1 MSKQRIDKLIPEA
14 YQAIEKCNL
23 SNKGKVDK
31 MLRSQISAFGAAVTM
46 GSLLSAVAFFSKKGG
61 AQSDRQLLMKAIHWL
76 ISPRENRESVTE
88 TSLLDMLVKAH
99 NPNIYRES
107 IIDAAIAIKLAM
119 NLFDL
124 TKNKKD
130 SETEGA

>member
-23 SNKGKVDK
+23 SNKGKVNK
-31 MLRSQISAFGAAVTM
+31 MLCSQISAFGV
-46 GSLLSAVAFFSKKGG
+46 AVAFFSKKGG

-76 ISPRENRESVTE
+76 ISPQENRESVTE